1 MKHWLLHVGLI
12 CGLGLWLTPA
22 GAAGAGD
29 DGAGSSHEPTHWAFV
44 KPVNQAPPEVGQ
56 SECVRNDIDRFILA
70 RLEENGL
77 SPAAPADRR
86 VLILR
91 LHFDLIGL
99 PPTPD
104 EVREFVESSSPTA
117 YEDLVDSLLDNPGY
131 GQRWGRYWLD
141 LARYSDSLG
150 FEGDPEIYHTWR
162 YRDYVIDAL
171 NNDKP
176 YDQFIKEQLAGDEF
190 NPVTSALRPPRPDPE
205 HIVALTFLRLAL
217 TTPQLLYQSE

>member
-117 YEDLVDSLLDNPGY
+117 YEDLVDSLL
-131 GQRWGRYWLD
+131 
-141 LARYSDSLG
+141 
-150 FEGDPEIYHTWR
+150 
-162 YRDYVIDAL
+162 
-171 NNDKP
+171 
-176 YDQFIKEQLAGDEF
+176 
-190 NPVTSALRPPRPDPE
+190 
-205 HIVALTFLRLAL
+205 
-217 TTPQLLYQSE
+217 